1 MGDLT
6 HEIGLFF
13 VQGMV
18 LGVVM
23 PCNLIGG
30 YQHFGGAYSLHR

>member
-1 MGDLT
+1 MGDVAYK
-6 HEIGLFF
+6 IGAFL

-18 LGVVM
+18 LGVAM

-30 YQHFGGAYSLHR
+30 